1 MKKYL
6 TLGFNFAIGIAVI
19 SLGLGEFYMSVQYGP
34 TAFGAYSNPSSPVNT
49 SSNNQSS
56 MSTGPMNGNNNN
68 SIVLSVSEISGVYK
82 WINGSSNAE
91 NPELNLKANSNHTI
105 QIQNPTDTK
114 HELII
119 ESQGKEIAT
128 SGDIAPSSSGQ
139 LSFRPNS
146 TGTYGYHCE
155 YHPETMKGTITVSS

>member
-56 MSTGPMNGNNNN
+56 MSTGAMNDNNNN

-82 WINGSSNAE
+82 WIKIGRA
-91 NPELNLKANSNHTI
+91 H
-105 QIQNPTDTK
+105 
-114 HELII
+114 
-119 ESQGKEIAT
+119 
-128 SGDIAPSSSGQ
+128 
-139 LSFRPNS
+139 
-146 TGTYGYHCE
+146 
-155 YHPETMKGTITVSS
+155 V